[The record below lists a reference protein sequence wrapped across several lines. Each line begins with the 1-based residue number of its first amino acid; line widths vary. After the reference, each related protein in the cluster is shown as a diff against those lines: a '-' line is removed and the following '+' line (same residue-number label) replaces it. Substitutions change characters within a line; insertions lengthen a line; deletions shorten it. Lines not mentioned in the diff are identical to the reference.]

1 MKNMFTTLALALAVT
16 GSLTAHAFELEHSAG
31 RIEQQQTPQRIVT
44 FDLAVLDSL
53 HALDVQVAAVPGAK
67 YEGTLEP
74 FNKLPVAG
82 TLFEP
87 DYEALKQLQP
97 DLIFAGGRSG
107 KEIPELAKLA
117 PVATYSSDT
126 NNFMQSF
133 IANNQALAKAFGKQA
148 QADRLLEKIQANFK
162 ALQER
167 NQGKTGVFLFTI
179 NGMVMAH
186 APGDRFG
193 YSYDLTGLTSVLKP
207 KVTGKAAPMAR
218 PEPGSP
224 EAKAM
229 QQAREQQISD
239 VAASNP
245 DWLLVLDRGAING
258 GEKTAEKTLA
268 EHPQLSQTEAY
279 KQGRVV
285 YLNPNGWYIVGGGL
299 NNLQQISQDLL
310 EKMQ

>member
-1 MKNMFTTLALALAVT
+1 MKNLLTTLMLALAMT
-16 GSLTAHAFELEHSAG
+16 GSLAVQAFELKHDTG
-31 RIEQQQTPQRIVT
+31 RIQQEQAPQRIVT

-53 HALDVQVAAVPGAK
+53 HALDVAVAAVPGLK
-67 YEGTLEP
+67 YEGALEP
-74 FNKLPVAG
+74 YNKMPVAG

-87 DYEALKQLQP
+87 DYDLLSLLQP

-107 KEIPELAKLA
+107 KAVPKLTWLA
-117 PVATYSSDT
+117 PVAVYNSDT
-126 NNFMQSF
+126 NRFMESF
-133 IANNQALAKAFGKQA
+133 TENNLALAQAFGKAERAEQ
-148 QADRLLEKIQANFK
+148 LLKQIRTQVDQ
-162 ALQER
+162 LQELNR
-167 NQGKTGVFLFTI
+167 GRTGVFLFTI

-193 YSYDLTGLTSVLKP
+193 YSHELTGLTPVLKP
-207 KVTGKAAPMAR
+207 KAAGAAPVTR

-224 EAKAM
+224 EARAL
-229 QQAREQQISD
+229 QQAREQQIAE

-285 YLNPNGWYIVGGGL
+285 YLEPNGWYIIGGGL
-299 NNLQQISQDLL
+299 NNLQQLTADLL
-310 EKMQ
+310 EQMTH

>member
-1 MKNMFTTLALALAVT
+1 MKNLFTTFTLALAVSTSLA
-16 GSLTAHAFELEHSAG
+16 AQAFELKHDAG
-31 RIEQQQTPQRIVT
+31 VIQQEKTPQKIVT
-44 FDLAVLDSL
+44 FDLAALDSL
-53 HALDVQVAAVPGAK
+53 HALGVAVAAVPGSK
-67 YEGTLEP
+67 YEGALESY
-74 FNKLPVAG
+74 NKLPVTG

-87 DYEALKQLQP
+87 DYEALAKIKP
-97 DLIFAGGRSG
+97 DLIFAGGRSA
-107 KEIPELAKLA
+107 KEIPELARLA
-117 PVATYSSDT
+117 PVATYGSDA

-133 IANNQALAKAFGKQA
+133 VDNNRALARAFGKEEQA
-148 QADRLLEKIQANFK
+148 AQLLEQTQANFK
-162 ALQER
+162 KLQER

-193 YSYDLTGLTSVLKP
+193 YSYDLTGLTPVLKP
-207 KVTGKAAPMAR
+207 KAADAAPMAR

-224 EAKAM
+224 QAQAM

-285 YLNPNGWYIVGGGL
+285 YLDPNGWYIIGGGL
-299 NNLQQISQDLL
+299 NNLKQISKDLL
-310 EKMQ
+310 EQM